1 MRECW
6 KVKVS
11 GLKEGTNSIRF
22 EMSPEDVDIKPL
34 HGCELTLTRDVIAEL
49 ELLKQ
54 GSRVYI
60 SGKVDFQTEM
70 TCSVCAEPF
79 RKESTESLY
88 VEFERGLPSAAGN
101 IHELGED
108 DLIRSYYSNDELSIM
123 PVIRDT
129 ILLSIPIAPQ
139 CRPECKGV
147 CLECGENLNLG
158 DCACCRTA
166 AVSSQ

>member
-1 MRECW
+1 MRESW
-6 KVKVS
+6 RVKVS
-11 GLKEGTNSIRF
+11 GLKEGSNPIRF

-34 HGCELTLTRDVIAEL
+34 HGCELTITRDVIAEL
-49 ELLKQ
+49 DFLKQ

-60 SGKVDFQTEM
+60 SGNVNFDAEM
-70 TCSVCAEPF
+70 TCSTCAEPF
-79 RKESTESLY
+79 RRESTESLY
-88 VEFERGLPSAAGN
+88 VEFERGLPPAAGK

-108 DLIRSYYSNDELSIM
+108 DLIRSFYSADELNIM

-139 CRPECKGV
+139 CRPDCKGI
-147 CLECGENLNLG
+147 CPECGENLNHG
-158 DCACCRTA
+158 DCACCKTA

>member
-1 MRECW
+1 MKESWR
-6 KVKVS
+6 VKVS
-11 GLKEGTNSIRF
+11 GLSDGSNHIRF
-22 EMSPEDVDIKPL
+22 ELSPEDVEIRPWQ
-34 HGCELTLTRDVIAEL
+34 GCELVLTRDVIAEL
-49 ELLKQ
+49 DLLKQ
-54 GSRVYI
+54 GVRVYI

-79 RKESTESLY
+79 RHTSTEELY
-88 VEFERGLPSAAGN
+88 VEFEHGLPETPGR
-101 IHELGED
+101 IRELGED

-158 DCACCRTA
+158 DCACCKTA
-166 AVSSQ
+166 AVSS

>member
-6 KVKVS
+6 RVKVS
-11 GLKEGTNSIRF
+11 GLKEGTNTIRF
-22 EMSPEDVDIKPL
+22 EMSPEDVDIKPQ
-34 HGCELTLTRDVIAEL
+34 HGCELTLTRDVVAEL

-60 SGKVDFQTEM
+60 SGRVNFRAEM
-70 TCSVCAEPF
+70 ACSTCAEQF
-79 RKESTESLY
+79 RKETTEPLY
-88 VEFERGLPSAAGN
+88 VEFERGLPPTAGN
-101 IHELGED
+101 VHELGED
-108 DLIRSYYSNDELSIM
+108 DLIRSYYSNDELNIM

-158 DCACCRTA
+158 DCACCKTA
-166 AVSSQ
+166 AVSS